1 VQPAAAAVFSPD
13 GSPDSPRDAGLAID
27 NNPGTAWSTDRYYDR
42 DPFPKFKPGVGLLFQ
57 LPQRTPLSAVTV
69 DLNSTGTVVHVRGVV
84 DKAPT
89 TFADTTELSPPT
101 PMQPGR
107 NRIPVDSSAP
117 VSGVLVWISTLGSAD
132 GKSQVAISEIELQ
145 AAAPP
150 A

>member
-1 VQPAAAAVFSPD
+1 MDGRPIAQLACMSTTASTATAESVPCASVNLPAP
-13 GSPDSPRDAGLAID
+13 
-27 NNPGTAWSTDRYYDR
+27 TA
-42 DPFPKFKPGVGLLFQ
+42 
-57 LPQRTPLSAVTV
+57 LSAVTV
-69 DLNSTGTVVHVRGVV
+69 DLNSTGTVVHVRGVA

-89 TFADTTELSPPT
+89 TFADTSELSPPT

-107 NRIPVDSSAP
+107 NRIPVNSSAP

-132 GKSQVAISEIELQ
+132 GKSQAAISEIELQ